1 VTRRREL
8 EWAPDRRV
16 EVVTEG
22 GGSAVIILAHG
33 AGAGQAHPFMA
44 GMRRRLAAAGYTVV
58 TFDYPYIAEG
68 RKAPDR
74 VATLLECH
82 RRVVESMAADADA
95 LLLGGKSMGG
105 RLASHLA
112 VDAAGLFFL
121 GYPLVPVG
129 KREPRDTA
137 HLEAIEAPMLFVQG
151 ERDRLA
157 PLDLLR
163 PLVGSLPRA
172 TLVAIPEADHS
183 FKVPKRTGIGEEQM
197 RERLAATVDGWLSGI
212 L

>member
-1 VTRRREL
+1 
-8 EWAPDRRV
+8 V

-82 RRVVESMAADADA
+82 RRVVESMAADA
-95 LLLGGKSMGG
+95 
-105 RLASHLA
+105 
-112 VDAAGLFFL
+112 DAAGLFFL